1 MKKVINK
8 IKIKLNKALL
18 IKIMNLKKEI
28 KITNKKVKD
37 LTEVNHKLIDTIT
50 LKNIKIREL
59 ELGNRYERK

>member
-8 IKIKLNKALL
+8 IKIKLNKTLL